1 MATTDVPYIKR
12 RASFFL
18 FMTVIAIFL
27 LVAALILLMT
37 RPAWPSTSPNIDLP
51 AGATCELVRE
61 KVAEHGKA
69 VALAWALKQGYTF
82 AQIRLARRCLTTK

>member
-1 MATTDVPYIKR
+1 MSQIKR
-12 RASFFL
+12 RATFFL
-18 FMTVIAIFL
+18 AMIVAAIFL
-27 LVAALILLMT
+27 LSIALILLMT
-37 RPAWPSTSPNIDLP
+37 RPAWPSTSADTGIP
-51 AGATCELVRE
+51 AGATCDLVRE

>member
-1 MATTDVPYIKR
+1 MPHVKR
-12 RASFFL
+12 RATAFL
-18 FMTVIAIFL
+18 ICTVVAIFF

-37 RPAWPSTSPNIDLP
+37 RPAWPATTPDAGLP

-69 VALAWALKQGYTF
+69 ASLAWAIKQGFSF
-82 AQIRLARRCLTTK
+82 AQIRAAKRCLSTK